1 MMRNATAP
9 TLGVIVLLAAASQA
23 CGMIV
28 WTSLEDRVSGSDAV
42 RAWWN
47 DNKARV
53 TLYVPKQA
61 AGPEPPAPPANP

>member
-1 MMRNATAP
+1 MRT
-9 TLGVIVLLAAASQA
+9 VISVALITIVAGGAASQA
-23 CGMIV
+23 AGSIA